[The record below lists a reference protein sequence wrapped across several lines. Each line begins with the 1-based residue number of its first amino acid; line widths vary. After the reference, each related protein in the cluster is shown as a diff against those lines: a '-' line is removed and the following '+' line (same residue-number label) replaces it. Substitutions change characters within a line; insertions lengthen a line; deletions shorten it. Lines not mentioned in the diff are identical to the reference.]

1 MRILVQADVINLEQS
16 KTALLPLK
24 KTPSP
29 AVPAPV
35 TSSIIPDHWS
45 RLGNSRKAVLCLL

>member
-24 KTPSP
+24 KNPSP
-29 AVPAPV
+29 VVPAPV